1 MQTGLRDQ
9 SLIPLKFSLN
19 ENSAATIAL
28 SLALTSEL
36 WIREGRDYSHNPGS
50 WSVPLA
56 LCLGP
61 APLASGPG
69 ESPSLGLTTSPCPL
83 RLQPDQRLPSL
94 GASRV
99 GSAPAP
105 RKARRP
111 GAGSA
116 GVKYFCPALHRP
128 LVPVS
133 EQEV

>member
-69 ESPSLGLTTSPCPL
+69 ESSPFS
-83 RLQPDQRLPSL
+83 RPDNITLSTEAAARSEAPKPRSFQGGIS
-94 GASRV
+94 SR
-99 GSAPAP
+99 P
-105 RKARRP
+105 
-111 GAGSA
+111 
-116 GVKYFCPALHRP
+116 
-128 LVPVS
+128 
-133 EQEV
+133 